1 MRLFDELTRIKH
13 SSPLMQPNRSFV
25 LVLAC
30 CLALNSATAQDTQ
43 PAQPQTP
50 AQPSTAAPAPT
61 VPERTTRPLSLEQCI
76 QLALEHNL
84 DIQIQRY
91 NPIIDQHTLDLSY
104 AGYEPTFNFS
114 AQKNYNSQP
123 SGIDPA
129 TSLPFPPNVTESEN
143 YSAELLGTLPT
154 GLTYDLTG
162 PLTKRTIT
170 STNTF
175 TSWSANPGINLS
187 QPLLR
192 NFWIDNTRLQIRLDK
207 ANLKISEQALRLQ
220 IMNTVTSVKTAYY
233 NLIFDR
239 ENVDVQATAL
249 KLAQQL
255 AAENKKKVE
264 VGTLAPLDEKQA
276 ESQAASSQAALL
288 LAQHTLVT
296 QENTLKTLLSD
307 NFYRDWANV
316 TPVPTE
322 QLSSEPQPMNLQESW
337 RRAVTQRPEYLEQKL
352 NVEKQNVTL
361 KYDFNQL
368 FPELNVTGSYGRNA
382 FNPSFNGT
390 LDDVKTDQNPFYSYG
405 AVMSIPLVNSGPRA
419 AYKSGKAT
427 LKQILLQLKQLEQNI
442 LIAVDNDVGQVQST
456 LEQVDATREARIYAE
471 DALAAEQKKLE
482 NGKSTSFQVL
492 QLISNLTTA
501 RSAEI
506 QALANYNI
514 ALAQLTLDEGSTLEK
529 DRIDLKVK

>member
-13 SSPLMQPNRSFV
+13 PSRLMQPNRSFV

-30 CLALNSATAQDTQ
+30 CLALSAAARDTQPTQ
-43 PAQPQTP
+43 PAQTP
-50 AQPSTAAPAPT
+50 PSALPEPSSTRAP
-61 VPERTTRPLSLEQCI
+61 RMLSLAECI

-91 NPIIDQHTLDLSY
+91 NPIIDQYTLDLSY

-114 AQKNYNSQP
+114 AQKSYNSSPGSFIPNSIVQNP
-123 SGIDPA
+123 S
-129 TSLPFPPNVTESEN
+129 FVTESANFNPEI
-143 YSAELLGTLPT
+143 LGTLPT
-154 GLTYDLTG
+154 GLTYDMTG
-162 PLTKRTIT
+162 PLSKRTQN
-170 STNTF
+170 STNT
-175 TSWSANPGINLS
+175 TWSASPGITLS

-192 NFWIDNTRLQIRLDK
+192 NFWIDNTRLQIQLNK

-220 IMNTVTSVKTAYY
+220 IMTTVTSVKTAYY

-296 QENTLKTLLSD
+296 QENTLKVLLSD
-307 NFYRDWANV
+307 NYYRDWANV
-316 TPVPTE
+316 SPVPTE
-322 QLSSEPQPMNLQESW
+322 QLSAEPQPLNLQESW
-337 RRAVTQRPEYLEQKL
+337 RRAVTQRPDYLEQKL

-382 FNPSFNGT
+382 FNSSFDDT
-390 LDDVKTDQNPFYSYG
+390 LNNIRTDQNSFYSYG
-405 AVMSIPLVNSGPRA
+405 AVVSIPLGNSGPRA
-419 AYKSGKAT
+419 NYKSGKAT
-427 LKQILLQLKQLEQNI
+427 LKQVLLQLKQLEQNI
-442 LIAVDNDVGQVQST
+442 LLEVDNDVGQVEST
-456 LEQVDATREARIYAE
+456 LQQVDATREARIYAE

-514 ALAQLTLDEGSTLEK
+514 ALAQLSLDEGSTLEK

>member
-13 SSPLMQPNRSFV
+13 SSHLMQPNRSFV
-25 LVLAC
+25 LALAC
-30 CLALNSATAQDTQ
+30 CLALSTAARDTQ
-43 PAQPQTP
+43 PSRPV
-50 AQPSTAAPAPT
+50 
-61 VPERTTRPLSLEQCI
+61 VPDLASERKPRPLSLAECI

-91 NPIIDQHTLDLSY
+91 NPIIDQYTLDLSY

-114 AQKNYNSQP
+114 AQKSFNSSPGNFIPGSSVQNP
-123 SGIDPA
+123 S
-129 TSLPFPPNVTESEN
+129 FVTESANFNPEI
-143 YSAELLGTLPT
+143 LGTLPT
-154 GLTYDLTG
+154 GLTYDVTG
-162 PLTKRTIT
+162 PLSKRIQN
-170 STNTF
+170 STNT
-175 TSWSANPGINLS
+175 TWSANPGINLS

-192 NFWIDNTRLQIRLDK
+192 NFWIDNTRLQIRLNK
-207 ANLKISEQALRLQ
+207 ANLKISEQALRQQ
-220 IMNTVTSVKTAYY
+220 IMATVTSVKTAYY

-239 ENVDVQATAL
+239 ENVDVEATAL

-276 ESQAASSQAALL
+276 ESQAASSEAALL
-288 LAQHTLVT
+288 LARHTLVT
-296 QENTLKTLLSD
+296 QENTLKSLLSD
-307 NFYRDWANV
+307 NYADWANV

-322 QLSSEPQPMNLQESW
+322 QLSAEPQPMNLQDSW
-337 RRAVTQRPEYLEQKL
+337 RRAVTLRPDYLEQKL

-382 FNPSFNGT
+382 FNSSFNGA
-390 LDDVKTDQNPFYSYG
+390 LDDIRTDQNDFYSYG
-405 AVMSIPLVNSGPRA
+405 AVVSIPIGNSGPRA
-419 AYKSGKAT
+419 SYKSGKAS
-427 LKQILLQLKQLEQNI
+427 LKQILLQLKQLEQTI
-442 LIAVDNDVGQVQST
+442 LVAVDNDVGQVEST
-456 LEQVDATREARIYAE
+456 LEQVGATREARIYAE

-514 ALAQLTLDEGSTLEK
+514 ALAQLSLDEGSTLEK

>member
-1 MRLFDELTRIKH
+1 MRLFDESTRIKQ
-13 SSPLMQPNRSFV
+13 SSRLMQPNRTLF
-25 LVLAC
+25 LVLSC
-30 CLALNSATAQDTQ
+30 CLTLNAAARDTQ
-43 PAQPQTP
+43 PTQPSPP
-50 AQPSTAAPAPT
+50 AQPEQSSDRKA
-61 VPERTTRPLSLEQCI
+61 RLLSLAECVQI
-76 QLALEHNL
+76 ALEHNL

-91 NPIIDQHTLDLSY
+91 NPIIDQYTLDLSY

-114 AQKNYNSQP
+114 AQKNYNSSPGSFIPNSIVQNP
-123 SGIDPA
+123 S
-129 TSLPFPPNVTESEN
+129 FVTESANFNPEI
-143 YSAELLGTLPT
+143 LGTLPT
-154 GLTYDLTG
+154 GLTYDMTG
-162 PLTKRTIT
+162 PLSKRTQN
-170 STNTF
+170 STNTTWS
-175 TSWSANPGINLS
+175 TSPGITLS
-187 QPLLR
+187 QPLLK
-192 NFWIDNTRLQIRLDK
+192 NFWIDNTRLQIRLNK
-207 ANLKISEQALRLQ
+207 ATLKISEQALRFQ
-220 IMNTVTSVKTAYY
+220 IMTTVTSVKTAYY

-288 LAQHTLVT
+288 LARHTLLI
-296 QENTLKTLLSD
+296 QENTLKSLLSD
-307 NFYRDWANV
+307 NYPEWASV
-316 TPVPTE
+316 TPVPSE
-322 QLSSEPQPMNLQESW
+322 QLSAEPQPLNLQDSW
-337 RRAVTQRPEYLEQKL
+337 RRAVTQRPDMLEQKL

-382 FNPSFNGT
+382 FNPSFGT
-390 LDDVKTDQNPFYSYG
+390 ALDDIRTDQNSFYSYG
-405 AVMSIPLVNSGPRA
+405 AVVSIPLGNSGPRA
-419 AYKSGKAT
+419 NYKSGKAT

-442 LIAVDNDVGQVQST
+442 LVTVDNDVGQVQST
-456 LEQVDATREARIYAE
+456 LQQVDATREARIYAE

-501 RSAEI
+501 RSSEI

-514 ALAQLTLDEGSTLEK
+514 ALAQLALDEGSTLEK